1 MSTVDMSCKMG
12 SYENYTKEQR
22 TGKQQ
27 DRKIS
32 EDDGAR
38 GKGDGQRTFRE
49 NVTENGTFGGRMAD
63 AREAARGKGGA
74 AGAETAR
81 GTGGA
86 VEAEA
91 ARGTGGTSGAEAAWG
106 TGGTAGAAGTGIA
119 GKTIDAAPWAAARS
133 PQDMSPVEYV
143 QYINSLI
150 AEISR
155 RNHNRNK
162 DVFIYISEEGYRA
175 MQSDPEYEAWVM
187 QNIREAYGYSM
198 SWCGHDVD
206 YHSVHLFG
214 ATKEEYRGQTWS
226 SGCRKCEDKRRQEQK
241 LRRKKQMKAYLKKQQ
256 ERKRL
261 ERIRLEK
268 LHIEKE
274 IYKKLL
280 AKRRLE
286 RDRLEEEH
294 REEALARR
302 EAASAFRMYM
312 AALKYSEQ

>member
-1 MSTVDMSCKMG
+1 MSTVDMSCKTG
-12 SYENYTKEQR
+12 SYGNYIKEQR
-22 TGKQQ
+22 TEKQQ

-32 EDDGAR
+32 RDDRAG
-38 GKGDGQRTFRE
+38 GQGPLKE
-49 NVTENGTFGGRMAD
+49 NATENGTFGRSMAD
-63 AREAARGKGGA
+63 AREAAD
-74 AGAETAR
+74 T
-81 GTGGA
+81 
-86 VEAEA
+86 
-91 ARGTGGTSGAEAAWG
+91 EAAWG
-106 TGGTAGAAGTGIA
+106 TGKAAGAEDAGVA
-119 GKTIDAAPWAAARS
+119 GKAMDAAL
-133 PQDMSPVEYV
+133 VEYI
-143 QYINSLI
+143 QYINSWINEL
-150 AEISR
+150 SR
-155 RNHNRNK
+155 RSHNRNK

-175 MQSDPEYEAWVM
+175 MQNDPEYEAWVM
-187 QNIREAYGYSM
+187 QSIRDAYGYSR

-226 SGCRKCEDKRRQEQK
+226 FGCGKCEDRRRQEQK

-261 ERIRLEK
+261 ERLRLEK

-274 IYKKLL
+274 VYKKLL

-294 REEALARR
+294 REKALARR
-302 EAASAFRMYM
+302 EEASAFRMYM

>member
-12 SYENYTKEQR
+12 SYESYMKEQR

-27 DRKIS
+27 DRKIA

-38 GKGDGQRTFRE
+38 ENGDGKRTFRE
-49 NVTENGTFGGRMAD
+49 SVTEKDTFGGRMAQ
-63 AREAARGKGGA
+63 AREAAGAETARSTGGTADAETVRSTDGAAGAEAARSTDGA
-74 AGAETAR
+74 AGAETA
-81 GTGGA
+81 
-86 VEAEA
+86 
-91 ARGTGGTSGAEAAWG
+91 
-106 TGGTAGAAGTGIA
+106 GIA
-119 GKTIDAAPWAAARS
+119 GKAADMASWAAAKS
-133 PQDMSPVEYV
+133 PQDMSPVEYI

-155 RNHNRNK
+155 RSHNRNK

-175 MQSDPEYEAWVM
+175 MQNDPEYEAWVM
-187 QNIREAYGYSM
+187 QSIRDAYGYTM
-198 SWCGHDVD
+198 SWCGHDAN

-226 SGCRKCEDKRRQEQK
+226 SGCKKCEDKRRQEQK

-256 ERKRL
+256 EKKRL

-268 LHIEKE
+268 RYIEKE
-274 IYKKLL
+274 VYKKLL

-294 REEALARR
+294 QEEALARR